1 MTKGRGP
8 FISPRNPRGAALLW
22 EAPPAGASQTYW
34 VQGLDHQ
41 RQALPLQVENLGD
54 RAEVT
59 HKALALVSRPAS
71 PAPLITVAWVL
82 IPLALN

>member
-1 MTKGRGP
+1 MGSPSGR
-8 FISPRNPRGAALLW
+8 SLTDLLR
-22 EAPPAGASQTYW
+22 A
-34 VQGLDHQ
+34 QGLDHQ